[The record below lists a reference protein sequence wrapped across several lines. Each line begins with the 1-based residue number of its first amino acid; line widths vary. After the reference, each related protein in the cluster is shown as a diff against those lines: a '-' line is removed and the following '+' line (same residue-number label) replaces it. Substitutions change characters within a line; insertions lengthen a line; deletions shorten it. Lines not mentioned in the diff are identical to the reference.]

1 MLGGNHWFSP
11 LSRIRVSLV
20 VGVVKQK
27 TFNIPLFP
35 GYLLLVGGHP
45 NHPFRVG
52 SMLSI
57 FDLLD
62 GMDPLPC
69 QYHDIRIHQSVNIG
83 TVVKSKPLIFAGR
96 NDGDDFAE
104 EILWTFHRDVFNDV
118 CQDMIIYPSSVYFAI
133 SLGDRLLVALKGLSK
148 MVFVTPPD
156 YPGLRCVMRY
166 LHEFVLFIILPE

>member
-1 MLGGNHWFSP
+1 M
-11 LSRIRVSLV
+11 SLV

-62 GMDPLPC
+62 GVDPLP
-69 QYHDIRIHQSVNIG
+69 
-83 TVVKSKPLIFAGR
+83 
-96 NDGDDFAE
+96 
-104 EILWTFHRDVFNDV
+104 
-118 CQDMIIYPSSVYFAI
+118 
-133 SLGDRLLVALKGLSK
+133 
-148 MVFVTPPD
+148 
-156 YPGLRCVMRY
+156 
-166 LHEFVLFIILPE
+166 

>member
-62 GMDPLPC
+62 GSELEVRLTC
-69 QYHDIRIHQSVNIG
+69 E
-83 TVVKSKPLIFAGR
+83 L
-96 NDGDDFAE
+96 
-104 EILWTFHRDVFNDV
+104 
-118 CQDMIIYPSSVYFAI
+118 SSVP
-133 SLGDRLLVALKGLSK
+133 VQMPKK
-148 MVFVTPPD
+148 
-156 YPGLRCVMRY
+156 
-166 LHEFVLFIILPE
+166 